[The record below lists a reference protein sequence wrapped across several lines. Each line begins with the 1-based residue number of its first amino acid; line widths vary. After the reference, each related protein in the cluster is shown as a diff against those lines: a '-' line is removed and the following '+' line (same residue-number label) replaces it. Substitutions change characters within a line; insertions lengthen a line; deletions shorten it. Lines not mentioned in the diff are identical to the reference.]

1 MENSKDDVKDQ
12 FMKEEERKEKE
23 PLTKQNNCWHK
34 FGLFVL
40 NNYLPISLLVLVV
53 FGALVPEPGNA
64 LNTDTT
70 KYVCITLIFIYT
82 GLYLQTKAIKEAV
95 SAYKAAVWGFVSILG
110 VTCLVGGSLTDLLN
124 DTTNISHR
132 YGRNSSNISM
142 ETKTSIG
149 PVEFRY
155 GLQIYMVMPCT
166 VSSGVVM
173 VSFDIYIHIAFM
185 ARLFPLQYLIV
196 GHF

>member
-12 FMKEEERKEKE
+12 FMEEEERKEE
-23 PLTKQNNCWHK
+23 ESVTKPNKCLHK

-40 NNYLPISLLVLVV
+40 NNYLPISLVLLVL

-64 LNTDTT
+64 LNTAAT

-95 SAYKAAVWGFVSILG
+95 SAYKAAIWGFVSILG
-110 VTCLVGGSLTDLLN
+110 VTCIVGGSLTDLLN
-124 DTTNISHR
+124 DTTNISPG
-132 YGRNSSNISM
+132 YERNSSNISM

-173 VSFDIYIHIAFM
+173 VSFDICILIAFTPL
-185 ARLFPLQYLIV
+185 LFPLQYLIV
-196 GHF
+196 GLF